1 MQFLELRPNTMQ
13 AIAGNLATVNVE
25 KAHDG
30 PGWRSPIGWLLLA
43 WWLFAPVPVCIAQDL
58 NNQSE
63 KDRLPPASS
72 SNPTWFGKTDWHYGA
87 YVDVGYIGNFNFP
100 DNHLWRS
107 RTTAFQHNE
116 LSPNMGLAY
125 VRKDASK
132 SSRWGMEL
140 GFQGGRDS
148 EEFAFLVGERRV
160 DGADVLRHVHRA
172 NVSYLAP
179 VGKGLTFTAG
189 LFNSLMGYE
198 SPYARDNANYT
209 RSWIADNTPY
219 MMFGVNAQYPV
230 SDDLTVTAF
239 IVNSYYHLAH
249 PNDLPSYGGRW
260 AWKATPRVTFVQT
273 LYGGPDQ
280 TDTSLEFWRVYGN
293 HILEWKGD
301 DVTVAASFDIGTESI
316 AGQPGNPRTFVMG
329 GNMVVRWHITGPW
342 SVALRPEFYWDR
354 NGRWTGAE
362 QFVKAMTSTV
372 EYKFPY
378 KWMNTV
384 ARVEHR
390 YDESTGVGGGFFK
403 NGERRPGEIGLTPG
417 QHLLL
422 LGVLLSF
429 DSP

>member
-1 MQFLELRPNTMQ
+1 MQ
-13 AIAGNLATVNVE
+13 AGAGQIFPVAVKTIGQQDQPCKHISRLLIACGVLATV
-25 KAHDG
+25 
-30 PGWRSPIGWLLLA
+30 
-43 WWLFAPVPVCIAQDL
+43 PVCQAQDL
-58 NNQSE
+58 SQQSKE
-63 KDRLPPASS
+63 NPTSLSGA
-72 SNPTWFGKTDWHYGA
+72 SNPVKTETTNWHYGA
-87 YVDVGYIGNFNFP
+87 YVDVSYIGNFNFP

-107 RTTAFQHNE
+107 RTTAFHHNE

-125 VRKDASK
+125 VRKDANV

-140 GFQGGRDS
+140 GFQGGRDT
-148 EEFAFLVGERRV
+148 EEFAFLVGEKRV

-172 NVSYLAP
+172 NVSYLTP
-179 VGKGLTFTAG
+179 IGKGLTVTAG

-198 SPYARDNANYT
+198 SLYARDNANYT

-230 SDDLTVTAF
+230 SDNLTITAF
-239 IVNSYYHLAH
+239 VVNSYYHLAH

-260 AWKATPRVTFVQT
+260 AWKATPQLTLTQTF
-273 LYGGPDQ
+273 YGGPDQ
-280 TDTSLEFWRVYGN
+280 TDTSLEFWRLYGN
-293 HILEWKGD
+293 HILEWKTD
-301 DVTVAASFDIGTESI
+301 EVIVAASFDVGTENI
-316 AGQPGNPRTFVMG
+316 ANRPGNPRAFVMG
-329 GNMVVRWHITGPW
+329 GNIVVRWHIAGPW
-342 SVALRPEFYWDR
+342 AVALRPEFYWDR

-362 QFVKAMTSTV
+362 QFVKAITSTI
-372 EYKFPY
+372 EYKLPY

-384 ARVEHR
+384 TRIEHR

-403 NGERRPGEIGLTPG
+403 DGGLRPGEVSLTPG